1 MQSISRSKPRK
12 KDRLQPERFASHG
25 PVVRGKF
32 LVLEGIDGSGTTTQL
47 DRVVEHIRSLGFPAV
62 ATREPSTGPIG
73 KLLREALLGQHAMPD
88 GTSLGGRTMA
98 MLFAAD
104 RFDHLQREVEPQLA
118 LGTTVVSDRYLL
130 SSLAYQAEETERE
143 WVQLLA
149 RGVTQPDRTV
159 LLDLPVEVAAKR
171 RLEAGRPVERYD
183 ADSYLAK
190 VAANYRALAR
200 VDASVVVVD
209 GAGSKDDVTGA
220 ICQAIDPLFLPLLAP
235 PPRS

>member
-1 MQSISRSKPRK
+1 MRK
-12 KDRLQPERFASHG
+12 KDRLQPESLASHCPVV

-32 LVLEGIDGSGTTTQL
+32 LVLEGIDGSGTTSQL
-47 DRVVEHIRSLGFPAV
+47 DRVVEHIRSLGFAAV
-62 ATREPSTGPIG
+62 ATCEPSTGPVG
-73 KLLREALLGQHAMPD
+73 RLLREALLGRLAMPD
-88 GTSLGGRTMA
+88 GRGLDGRTMA

-130 SSLAYQAEETERE
+130 SSLAYQAEEADRD
-143 WVQLLA
+143 WVQILA
-149 RGVTQPDRTV
+149 RGVIKPDRTL

-171 RLEAGRPVERYD
+171 RLAAGRPVERYD

-190 VAANYRALAR
+190 VAANYRTLAKE
-200 VDASVVVVD
+200 DASVVVVN
-209 GAGSKDDVTGA
+209 GAGSKEEVTAA
-220 ICQAIDPLFLPLLAP
+220 ICQAIAPLFAP